1 MFFVRKFKAINF
13 ILSTILVTI
22 ICSNL
27 GLSCNATITTTT
39 SSTRSPPSPSS
50 SSNHV
55 ALKATPKFF
64 KENCTCST
72 QWQCECCA
80 KVNNDLLNVHQTLC
94 ADWTVF
100 SNSWNIQANVRLN
113 DNVLYTNTFS
123 AWNIPPFCVPIWPA
137 IALTG
142 CIQIHSIAQHEFNTL
157 HGCAN
162 VTINFIT
169 FKLINFQVGCMDIGT
184 GGIQIVEPDHQVIS
198 TTSTEKPPEIELET
212 NDFIKVPTPTMSNLE
227 LNDEVTMSASTGRQD
242 SLSYL
247 RSTNF

>member
-1 MFFVRKFKAINF
+1 MIFVRKFKVAN
-13 ILSTILVTI
+13 TIHISLVVTI

-27 GLSCNATITTTT
+27 GLSCNATAIA
-39 SSTRSPPSPSS
+39 SSMRS
-50 SSNHV
+50 NQV
-55 ALKATPKFF
+55 ELKTTPKFF

-100 SNSWNIQANVRLN
+100 SNSWDIQANVRLN
-113 DNVLYTNTFS
+113 ENVLYTNTFS

-142 CIQIHSIAQHEFNTL
+142 CIQMHSITQHEFNTL

-162 VTINFIT
+162 LTINFIA
-169 FKLINFQVGCMDIGT
+169 FNLVNMQMGCMDVGA
-184 GGIQIVEPDHQVIS
+184 GGIQFVEPDHQVVS

-212 NDFIKVPTPTMSNLE
+212 SDFIKIATPTMSNIE
-227 LNDEVTMSASTGRQD
+227 LNEKVTTEGISTMRQD

-247 RSTNF
+247 RSKNF